1 MILYNLDYY
10 PYYIPEQY
18 LHTTDELEKTKVET
32 EVKTEEV
39 KVKDVNKIKNDT
51 ICVKRYYQIT
61 KNCIIGG
68 TIGFYFGIIMNDII
82 YYSLL
87 GGSLGGLST
96 YWFK

>member
-18 LHTTDELEKTKVET
+18 LQTTEESNV
-32 EVKTEEV
+32 EEV
-39 KVKDVNKIKNDT
+39 KEVKDVNKIKNDR
-51 ICVKRYYQIT
+51 ICVKMYYQFT